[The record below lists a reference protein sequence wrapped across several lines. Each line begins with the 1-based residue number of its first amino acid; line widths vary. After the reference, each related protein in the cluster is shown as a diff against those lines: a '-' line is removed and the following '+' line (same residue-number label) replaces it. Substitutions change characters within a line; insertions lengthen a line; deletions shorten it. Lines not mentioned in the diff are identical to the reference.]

1 MKCVICK
8 TGHTEPSMS
17 STVFDQDGRVIV
29 VRDVPAQV
37 CQQCGETYFSKE
49 VTAQIYEQVMQV
61 MEGDTEVE
69 IIHLKAA

>member
-8 TGHTEPSMS
+8 TGNTEPSKS

-37 CQQCGETYFSKE
+37 CQQCGEAYFSKE
-49 VTAQIYEQVMQV
+49 VTAQVYEQVMQV

-69 IIHLKAA
+69 ITRLKAA